1 MNNLRRFSTGLAAA
15 SLVLSLS
22 TGIASASPVAAP
34 TPTEPMPITV
44 HPKTGGLANN
54 QPPVEWTVWAAPHAI
69 IPQGKSALNLGR
81 QLPSFNQQDFFGN
94 PYRYSDFFSSQTA
107 CTNNIQWRTPVQ
119 SGNIILYWSE
129 VAKHKGEQVRTVY
142 CYQIANGKWVYE
154 YTQYGDPD
162 RGESVRR

>member
-1 MNNLRRFSTGLAAA
+1 MIHKISAGTLIFAMMMTAGA
-15 SLVLSLS
+15 
-22 TGIASASPVAAP
+22 GIASATPVTTP
-34 TPTEPMPITV
+34 TPSEPMPITV

-94 PYRYSDFFSSQTA
+94 PYRYSDFFSSRTA

-162 RGESVRR
+162 KGKTIKR